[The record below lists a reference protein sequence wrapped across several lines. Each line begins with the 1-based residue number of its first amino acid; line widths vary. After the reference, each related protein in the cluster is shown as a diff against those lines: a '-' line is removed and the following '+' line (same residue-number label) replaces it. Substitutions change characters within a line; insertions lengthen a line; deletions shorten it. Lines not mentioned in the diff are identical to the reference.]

1 MPTTPLHVQ
10 DHMAQQEAITLAL
23 MGMESKA
30 TTKLN

>member
-10 DHMAQQEAITLAL
+10 AHMAQQVAITLVV